1 VVQGIRPGVLSDVRG
16 LVRLHEGCSD
26 QTVLRRYL
34 SPLPVLSPRLAARLL
49 MPPGGFSVVAERR
62 GGLVGIVSIAPD
74 GEGVGE
80 VGALVADAWQRQGIG
95 TQLLM
100 AATRRASESFG
111 ELFLVAHP
119 SNGAVM
125 PMVHAAG
132 LRALVRQRDGLLQV
146 RVPLGGRAHQGEAG
160 HSDGRVPMAPR

>member
-1 VVQGIRPGVLSDVRG
+1 MALGIRPGVLSDVRE
-16 LVRLHEGCSD
+16 LVRMHEGCSD

-49 MPPGGFSVVAERR
+49 VPPGGFSVVAERQGR
-62 GGLVGIVSIAPD
+62 LAGIVSVAPD

-95 TQLLM
+95 TQLLI
-100 AATRRASESFG
+100 AAAREASQIFD
-111 ELFLVAHP
+111 ELALVAHP
-119 SNGAVM
+119 SNRAVM

-132 LRALVRQRDGLLQV
+132 LRARVRHQNGLLQIW
-146 RVPLGGRAHQGEAG
+146 VPLVSRSRPDPASRSGGVFPP
-160 HSDGRVPMAPR
+160 GRR